1 MSARYSCLGPQG
13 SYSELAAL
21 RFSGGEGEIVLCPDF
36 YAAVSA
42 LQKGEA
48 DFAVLPI
55 ENSIQGGV
63 LKNLDLLER
72 PDAPFAV
79 EEPETDQLTTSAESI
94 FSASSNET
102 RVRVE
107 FSKKRFTHILPR
119 RAGTF
124 FTGLSITFSI

>member
-1 MSARYSCLGPQG
+1 MTTMSAPIDS
-13 SYSELAAL
+13 S
-21 RFSGGEGEIVLCPDF
+21 VH
-36 YAAVSA
+36 AVSRI
-42 LQKGEA
+42 
-48 DFAVLPI
+48 V
-55 ENSIQGGV
+55 S
-63 LKNLDLLER
+63 
-72 PDAPFAV
+72 PFAV